1 MSKYKSALYLLCKVI
16 INQTIIFTFM
26 DKDNLLTIENMQ
38 TNKIALI
45 TGATSGIGMATTK
58 VLSALG
64 YNTIIT
70 GRRTEILSKFK
81 HEIESTHHT
90 AVLTLCFDIQ
100 NQEQTAEA
108 LNSIPMEWKNIEI
121 LINNAGLASGAE
133 KIYEEAWDK
142 WAQMLDTNVKG
153 LLFLSKEVIKGMV
166 ERKSGHIVNISSI
179 AGINVYEG
187 GSVYCASKHA
197 VNAITKGMR
206 IDLLKHNIR
215 VTSVSPGMVET
226 EFSLVRFGGDKEKAD
241 HVYNGITPLSAMD
254 VAQAIE
260 FAVTRPPHVNIND
273 ILIMPTQQADA
284 YNTYRK

>member
-1 MSKYKSALYLLCKVI
+1 
-16 INQTIIFTFM
+16 M
-26 DKDNLLTIENMQ
+26 DKDNLLTMQTMQ

-64 YNTIIT
+64 YNAIIT
-70 GRRTEILSKFK
+70 GRRAERLNKLK
-81 HEIESTHHT
+81 REIESTNGT
-90 AVLTLCFDIQ
+90 TVLALCFDIQ
-100 NQEQTAEA
+100 NQKQTSQA
-108 LNSIPMEWKNIEI
+108 LNSIPAEWKSIDL
-121 LINNAGLASGAE
+121 LINNAGLAAGAE
-133 KIYEEAWDK
+133 KIYEDAWDK

-153 LLFLSKEVIKGMV
+153 LLFLSKEVIKWMV
-166 ERKSGHIVNISSI
+166 ERKSGHIVNLSSI

-187 GSVYCASKHA
+187 GSIYCASKHA

-241 HVYNGITPLSAMD
+241 QVYKGITPLSAMD

-284 YNTYRK
+284 YNTHRSQ

>member
-1 MSKYKSALYLLCKVI
+1 MKYKSALNFLHKVI
-16 INQTIIFTFM
+16 IKQTIIFTFM
-26 DKDNLLTIENMQ
+26 GKDNLLTTQSMQ
-38 TNKIALI
+38 INKIALI

-70 GRRTEILSKFK
+70 GRRVERLNELKR
-81 HEIESTHHT
+81 EIESKSTT
-90 AVLTLCFDIQ
+90 VVLTLCFDIQ
-100 NQEQTAEA
+100 NQEQTMQA
-108 LNSIPMEWKNIEI
+108 LNSIPEEWKNIEV
-121 LINNAGLASGAE
+121 LINNAGLAAGAE
-133 KIYEEAWDK
+133 KIYEDAWNK

-153 LLFLSKEVIKGMV
+153 LLFLSKEVIKWMV
-166 ERKSGHIVNISSI
+166 EKKSGHIVNISSI

-187 GSVYCASKHA
+187 GSIYCASKHA

-206 IDLLKHNIR
+206 IDLLKYNIR

-241 HVYNGITPLSAMD
+241 QVYKGITPLSAMD

-260 FAVTRPPHVNIND
+260 FAITRPPHVNIND
-273 ILIMPTQQADA
+273 ILIMPMQQADA
-284 YNTYRK
+284 YNTYRE